1 MKKRFRLISLLLACL
16 LLANLFVSIPHA
28 NACEEGEHCLNP
40 DYDPHPEFRTDD
52 TDNGKFGYL
61 NRNVQVYDTIT
72 NEWVQLNKGCKV
84 KILVKVYMDDKWTYT
99 VEFGRIYTDVPIN
112 AIDWTKPANPEKVE
126 RHGTLN
132 RNVQAYS
139 SVRKQMEQLDSG
151 CWVNFVSLDVSDE
164 YTYTITFGSYG
175 TYTGVPINSV
185 DWDDGYSPFETNSK
199 KENSKTNQTTNKES
213 SKSSSTAKNEEPQ
226 KNPSTQKV
234 TTNTKQVKVCIAD
247 RYRFF
252 TGTYWERQLFK
263 GNTAMAIA
271 FGEMHMYMK

>member
-1 MKKRFRLISLLLACL
+1 MKKRFRLISLFLAFL
-16 LLANLFVSIPHA
+16 LLAPLFCGAPHA
-28 NACEEGEHCLNP
+28 SACEGCTMYDDP
-40 DYDPHPEFRTDD
+40 DWDPTYDPHPEFD
-52 TDNGKFGYL
+52 TDHKDSGKLVYL
-61 NRNVQVYDTIT
+61 NRNVQVYDTTT
-72 NEWVQLNKGCKV
+72 NQWVQLNKGCKV
-84 KILVKVYMDDKWTYT
+84 EILVKVYMDDKWTYT

-112 AIDWTKPANPEKVE
+112 AIDWSKPANPENVE

-151 CWVNFVSLDVSDE
+151 CWVNFVRLDVSDDGE
-164 YTYTITFGSYG
+164 YTYTISFGDYG
-175 TYTGVPINSV
+175 SYTGVPIGSV

-213 SKSSSTAKNEEPQ
+213 SKSSSPAKNEEPQ
-226 KNPSTQKV
+226 KSPT
-234 TTNTKQVKVCIAD
+234 TKQVKVCIAD